1 MSFVHLAKKNY
12 IFFQLRAE
20 AIMSLHILN
29 IKTNGFYATC

>member
-1 MSFVHLAKKNY
+1 MSFVHLAKKND

-20 AIMSLHILN
+20 AIMSLDILK